1 LPVAA
6 PRLLYLDGRP
16 HTLAIPESDGLTL
29 QGRGGLARIT
39 GAFADSVG
47 ALLDDHAEP
56 SDLQRLRALESSHPW
71 LHGLHRCS
79 PHAPSGLASTVLPLG
94 MLFVE
99 LTARCNER
107 CIHCYAE
114 SGPERTEA
122 LTQDEVRAVLDAA
135 VTLGRPFVQFTGGDP
150 LIHPDLVEMVAHA
163 RAVHVAGIEIY
174 TNGLLLNDALITRLL
189 PHAPRLSFSIYADTP
204 EIHDAITRVP
214 GSWNK
219 TLAAMHRARDAGL
232 EIRAGVAL
240 MDENL
245 DAAGRMPDFLH
256 RELGLTE
263 EHIRFDAVKQAGR
276 GRESPRLQQRY
287 TGGHTPAGATAQG
300 KLCVAADGQVYPCIF
315 ARSSPLGDIRSQGLD
330 AIVRGLETR
339 RPAMPS
345 AKRWTF
351 CRHSLSCL
359 DCQMH
364 VYALGAER
372 LESSA

>member
-1 LPVAA
+1 MPVAA
-6 PRLLYLDGRP
+6 PRLLYQDGRL
-16 HTLAIPESDGLTL
+16 HTLVIPESDGITL
-29 QGRGGLARIT
+29 QGPGGLARIT

-47 ALLDDHAEP
+47 ALLNERAGNG
-56 SDLQRLRALESSHPW
+56 DLQRLRALESSHPW

-79 PHAPSGLASTVLPLG
+79 PQAPSGLASSVLPLG
-94 MLFVE
+94 MLFIE

-114 SGPERTEA
+114 SSPERTEA
-122 LTQDEVRAVLDAA
+122 LTKDEVCAVLDTAM
-135 VTLGRPFVQFTGGDP
+135 TLGRPFVQFTGGDP
-150 LIHPDLVEMVAHA
+150 LIHPELVEMVAHA
-163 RAVHVAGIEIY
+163 RAVKVAGIEIY
-174 TNGLLLNDALITRLL
+174 TNGLLLNDALISRLL

-204 EIHDAITRVP
+204 GIHDTITRVP

-232 EIRAGVAL
+232 EVRAGVAL

-245 DAAGRMPDFLH
+245 DAAGRMPDFLR
-256 RELGLTE
+256 RELGLAE
-263 EHIRFDAVKQAGR
+263 EAIRFDAVKRAGR
-276 GRESPRLQQRY
+276 GRESPRLQQQY
-287 TGGHTPAGATAQG
+287 AGGHTPAGASQG

-315 ARSSPLGDIRSQGLD
+315 ARRSPLGDIRAQGLD
-330 AIVRGLETR
+330 TIVEGLEER
-339 RPAMPS
+339 RPAKPS

-364 VYALGAER
+364 VYALGAEH
-372 LESSA
+372 LE